1 MGGKR
6 GSTRAPPAPGQLP
19 QPRIRRLCR
28 TLNKFAPSVRAF
40 TAKPQRLDVVSF
52 LGRMETTSH
61 RQSRSA
67 RTEGVNPVNKAFL
80 ASLVALVAFASVA
93 PALAAPP
100 NFPARSDSS
109 SSVNRGGDSNETA
122 YQGQHEEKAAK

>member
-1 MGGKR
+1 
-6 GSTRAPPAPGQLP
+6 
-19 QPRIRRLCR
+19 
-28 TLNKFAPSVRAF
+28 
-40 TAKPQRLDVVSF
+40 
-52 LGRMETTSH
+52 METTSH
-61 RQSRSA
+61 RQIPLGA
-67 RTEGVNPVNKAFL
+67 NQGVNPVNKAFL

-109 SSVNRGGDSNETA
+109 SSVNRRGDSNETA